1 MHDCPLSVC
10 ACLSQVSILS
20 KGMDGSSWILALR
33 LCPATYPVLSLY
45 YKDIQVSGLAYRMWP
60 CVIFSYCT
68 VGCRVSVEM
77 VIVVVLMLQLN
88 EDDADNLADDVNAD
102 NCGEQPAEKVT
113 VSPAKTKK
121 KRKKK
126 AKDKSSSDA
135 KALVFCSLLAKSE
148 TVYFIPF

>member
-1 MHDCPLSVC
+1 M
-10 ACLSQVSILS
+10 
-20 KGMDGSSWILALR
+20 
-33 LCPATYPVLSLY
+33 
-45 YKDIQVSGLAYRMWP
+45 
-60 CVIFSYCT
+60 
-68 VGCRVSVEM
+68 SVEM

-102 NCGEQPAEKVT
+102 DCGEQPTEKVT